1 MLYRQRSEYMLQDS
15 PYFSMVT
22 SRASMCDSQKEFEVG
37 QNGKIIR
44 KMNDKEVTKVR
55 EKFILNLIK
64 MYDPACEKKH
74 NLEC

>member
-1 MLYRQRSEYMLQDS
+1 
-15 PYFSMVT
+15 
-22 SRASMCDSQKEFEVG
+22 MCDSEKEFEVG
-37 QNGKIIR
+37 QNGIIIR
-44 KMNDKEVTKVR
+44 KMSDKEVTKVR